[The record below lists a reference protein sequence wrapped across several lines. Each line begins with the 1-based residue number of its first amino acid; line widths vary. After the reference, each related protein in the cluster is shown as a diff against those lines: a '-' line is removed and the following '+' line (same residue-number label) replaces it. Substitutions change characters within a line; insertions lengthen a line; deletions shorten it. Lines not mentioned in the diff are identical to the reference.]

1 MLRYECVLQALTTA
15 AEPARQ
21 CYPRRDDD
29 ENVCHS
35 ACGAL
40 AYIAGGSDAL
50 CQAVVDADGLAC
62 IIAAM
67 RAHAGSENVCHYACW
82 ALMNIA
88 WNPGRARDAVRAGGG
103 GDAARD
109 ARRRHSGHAG
119 VQEMSQQLL
128 DRL

>member
-1 MLRYECVLQALTTA
+1 MQRLQGSAADCVAVLANLA
-15 AEPARQ
+15 A
-21 CYPRRDDD
+21 
-29 ENVCHS
+29 
-35 ACGAL
+35 
-40 AYIAGGSDAL
+40 GSDARK
-50 CQAVVDADGLAC
+50 QAVVDADGLAC

-67 RAHAGSENVCHYACW
+67 RAHAGSETVCDSACW
-82 ALMNIA
+82 ALAYIA